1 MALDFDDLF
10 GTARVLAAIGSL
22 RTTLNSIES
31 KLGVITM
38 TEQAISAGVDTINA
52 VLSDVQDKT
61 NALVTDAQEIQA
73 ELAAGQPL
81 SQATLDKFNALV
93 TTAQSVQTALDP
105 AVDAVTAL
113 ATPASAPADGG
124 TPQS

>member
-10 GTARVLAAIGSL
+10 GTSRVLAAIGSL

-38 TEQAISAGVDTINA
+38 TEQAISDGIDTINA
-52 VLSDVQDKT
+52 VITDVQAKT
-61 NALVTDAQEIQA
+61 ADLVTDAQAIQA

-81 SQATLDKFNALV
+81 SQATVDKFNALV
-93 TTAQSVQTALDP
+93 SSAQAVQTALDP

-113 ATPASAPADGG
+113 GAPAAAPV
-124 TPQS
+124 TPDAPSA